1 MISMADVVSDI
12 DLAAPQPFQVLRST
26 GAWVAG
32 KFQST
37 ITSTLKLVGPVQQ
50 ATDKEV
56 AMLPE
61 GDRIGQV
68 FSFWATVPLYTT
80 RGKMQAT
87 TLHEETPAGA
97 RPGTVF
103 TLSTAPQGQIAL
115 FLNGAFLTPGGVD
128 YTLTGTVLTTTVAV
142 AVADTFKAQWPVETA
157 TATAAADILVYN
169 GEQYRLLDVKHYPGC
184 GYWKAL
190 ATRMNAA

>member
-1 MISMADVVSDI
+1 MADVVSDI

-26 GAWVAG
+26 GQWVAG

-37 ITSTLKLVGPVQQ
+37 ITSTLELVGPVQQ
-50 ATDKEV
+50 ATDKEA

-61 GDRIGQV
+61 GDRVGQV

-97 RPGTVF
+97 RPGTTF
-103 TLSTAPQGQIAL
+103 TLSTAPQGQIVL
-115 FLNGAFLTPGGVD
+115 FLNGAFLTPGID
-128 YTLTGTVLTTTVAV
+128 YTLTGTAITMNTVVSAAGV
-142 AVADTFKAQWPVETA
+142 FKAQWPVETA

-169 GEQYRLLDVKHYPGC
+169 GEQYRLLDVKHYPGG

-190 ATRMNAA
+190 ATRMSAT